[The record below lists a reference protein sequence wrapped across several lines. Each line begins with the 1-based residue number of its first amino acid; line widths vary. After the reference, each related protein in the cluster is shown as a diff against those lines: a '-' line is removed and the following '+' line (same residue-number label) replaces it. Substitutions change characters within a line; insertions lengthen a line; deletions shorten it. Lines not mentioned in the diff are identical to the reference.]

1 MSACRKNGM
10 QPVKNAMQTPDSPPF
25 IRKQYEFTAHIRDPE
40 AHAAPAEIE
49 DRRMA
54 IYRELFYNNVE
65 NFIATGFPI
74 LRSLYSDEQWH
85 AMVRDFFSRH
95 QCKTPYFLEISQ
107 EFLAYLE
114 HERAAEQD
122 PPFLREL
129 AHYEWTEL
137 ALSISEEEIPH
148 VGVDPRGD
156 MMAGIPVLSPL
167 AWLLSYQFD
176 VHRIGPEYQP
186 DNPPA
191 QITTLLVY
199 RDRHDEIGFMEIN
212 PVTAHLIQKIQ
223 LHPGMTGT
231 EILEQI
237 AGELNHPN
245 PDVVINGGK
254 EILEQLR
261 AADILLGA
269 KK

>member
-1 MSACRKNGM
+1 MKSTSARQRRRHV
-10 QPVKNAMQTPDSPPF
+10 QPRAFARTIALV
-25 IRKQYEFTAHIRDPE
+25 TA
-40 AHAAPAEIE
+40 
-49 DRRMA
+49 
-54 IYRELFYNNVE
+54 
-65 NFIATGFPI
+65 
-74 LRSLYSDEQWH
+74 
-85 AMVRDFFSRH
+85 
-95 QCKTPYFLEISQ
+95 
-107 EFLAYLE
+107 
-114 HERAAEQD
+114 
-122 PPFLREL
+122 
-129 AHYEWTEL
+129 
-137 ALSISEEEIPH
+137 
-148 VGVDPRGD
+148 
-156 MMAGIPVLSPL
+156 
-167 AWLLSYQFD
+167 
-176 VHRIGPEYQP
+176 
-186 DNPPA
+186 
-191 QITTLLVY
+191 LLVY